1 MSSNSIAVVI
11 LNYNGKSF
19 LEKFLPG
26 IIRFSEP
33 HKVYVADNASTDDSV
48 DFIRKNFS
56 QAGIVQNDGNY
67 GYAKGYNLALE
78 KINADIFVLL
88 NNDVE
93 VTPDWIEPVAKLMEN
108 DKSIAACQPKLI
120 DYKNHS
126 LYEYAGASGGFID
139 KYCYPFARGRLFNT
153 LESDRH
159 QYDDAR
165 EIFWASGA
173 CLFVRADAFRNAGG
187 LDADYFAHMEEI
199 DLCWRMKNLDYKIFV
214 EPASVVYHV
223 GGGTLNKISP
233 RKTFLNFRN
242 NLTTLVKNH
251 PPQFLFFKIIFRMIL
266 DGVAAFKFLLSGN
279 PKHFFSVIGAHFAFY
294 SRMGSTLAKRRAMK
308 KKNGFRFSTSCIYDG
323 NIVYEYFLQGRH
335 TFTSL
340 QKKFLQD

>member
-11 LNYNGKSF
+11 LNYNGKAF
-19 LEKFLPG
+19 LEKFLPN

-33 HKVYVADNASTDDSV
+33 HKVYVADNASTDESV
-48 DFIRKNFS
+48 DFIRKKFPQVS
-56 QAGIVQNDGNY
+56 IVQNDGNY

-78 KINADIFVLL
+78 KINADIFILL

-93 VTPDWIEPVAKLMEN
+93 VTSGWIEPVARLMEK
-108 DKSIAACQPKLI
+108 DKNIAACQPRLI
-120 DYKNHS
+120 DYKDRS
-126 LYEYAGASGGFID
+126 LFEYAGASGGFID

-153 LESDRH
+153 LENDKH

-173 CLFVRADAFRNAGG
+173 CLFVRAGAFRNAGG

-199 DLCWRMKNLDYKIFV
+199 DLCWRMKNLGYKIFV
-214 EPASVVYHV
+214 EPASIVYHV

-251 PPQFLFFKIIFRMIL
+251 PPRFLFFKIIFRMIL
-266 DGVAAFKFLLSGN
+266 DGVAAFKFLISGN

-308 KKNGFRFSTSCIYDG
+308 KKSGFRFSTSCIYDG
-323 NIVYEYFLQGRH
+323 NIVYEYFLKGKH

-340 QKKFLQD
+340 QKKFLPD